1 MSRFGGESAAI
12 VLRALMAS
20 VVWMCVCV
28 TPAWAARIKDIAH
41 IQGVRENQLMGY
53 GLVVGLQ
60 GTGDMGRAELTVQTV
75 SSMLIREGIRVDK
88 RMLQQMNVAAVMVTA
103 ELPPFAAAGQ
113 RIDVTVSSMG
123 NARSLQGGTL
133 LMAPL
138 KAADGQVWA
147 VAQGALTLGGWAV
160 DGNFGNTASKNHVTA
175 GRIPEGAL
183 VERTMKVKLQGKDH
197 VMLHLRQ
204 PDFTTAVKMAQ
215 AINTAI
221 GSSAQV
227 AKAQDATSVRV
238 EIPENMRED
247 VASYIA
253 GIEILEVQPDAV
265 ARVIINERTGTV
277 VLGGEV
283 KVRPCA
289 VAHGNLKVNVGTSYN
304 ASQPAPILGQGQ
316 TVVTPQVDV
325 NAKEASGQ
333 VKAVPASA
341 NIVEVVAA
349 LNALGVTPRDL
360 VAILQAMKAAGALDA
375 RLEVQ

>member
-1 MSRFGGESAAI
+1 MSIFGGYRAALL
-12 VLRALMAS
+12 LRALMVS

-28 TPAWAARIKDIAH
+28 APASAARIKDIAH

-88 RMLQQMNVAAVMVTA
+88 RMLMQMNVAAVMVTA

-147 VAQGALTLGGWAV
+147 VAQGALTLGGWSV

-197 VMLHLRQ
+197 VLLHLRQ

-325 NAKEASGQ
+325 NAKEGSGQ

>member
-1 MSRFGGESAAI
+1 MSMFGGDRVA
-12 VLRALMAS
+12 VLLRALMMS
-20 VVWMCVCV
+20 VVWVCVAV

-253 GIEILEVQPDAV
+253 GIEILEVVPDAI

-325 NAKEASGQ
+325 NAKEGSGQ

>member
-1 MSRFGGESAAI
+1 MRFFRLSDVSALVWA
-12 VLRALMAS
+12 ALWCLGFILGTAS
-20 VVWMCVCV
+20 I
-28 TPAWAARIKDIAH
+28 AEAARIKDVAH
-41 IQGVRENQLMGY
+41 VQGVRANQLMGY

-75 SSMLIREGIRVDK
+75 SSMLVRQGIRVDK
-88 RMLQQMNVAAVMVTA
+88 KMLQQQNVAAVMVTA

-138 KAADGQVWA
+138 KGADGQVWA
-147 VAQGALTLGGWAV
+147 VAQGPLTLGGWAA
-160 DGNFGNTASKNHVTA
+160 DGSFGNSSSKNHVNA

-183 VERTMKVKLQGKDH
+183 VERTMKLKLQGKDH
-197 VMLHLRQ
+197 IMLHLHQ
-204 PDFTTAVKMAQ
+204 PDFTTAVKMAE

-221 GSSAQV
+221 GASGKV

-238 EIPENMRED
+238 EIPETMRED

-253 GIEILEVQPDAV
+253 GIEILEVEPDAI

-289 VAHGNLKVNVGTSYN
+289 VAHGSLKVTVGTTYE
-304 ASQPAPILGQGQ
+304 ASQPAPVLGQGN
-316 TVVTPQVDV
+316 TVVTPTEKVD
-325 NAKEASGQ
+325 AKEGQ
-333 VKAVPASA
+333 GSLKAVAKGA

-360 VAILQAMKAAGALDA
+360 VAILQAMRAAGALDA

>member
-1 MSRFGGESAAI
+1 MSMFSGYKATCL
-12 VLRALMAS
+12 LRALVAS
-20 VVWMCVCV
+20 VVWVCVCV
-28 TPAWAARIKDIAH
+28 GPASAARIKDIAH

-183 VERTMKVKLQGKDH
+183 VERTMKVNFQGKDH

-221 GSSAQV
+221 GSNAQV
-227 AKAQDATSVRV
+227 AKAQNATSVRV

-253 GIEILEVQPDAV
+253 GIEVLEVQPDAI

-325 NAKEASGQ
+325 NAKEGSGQ